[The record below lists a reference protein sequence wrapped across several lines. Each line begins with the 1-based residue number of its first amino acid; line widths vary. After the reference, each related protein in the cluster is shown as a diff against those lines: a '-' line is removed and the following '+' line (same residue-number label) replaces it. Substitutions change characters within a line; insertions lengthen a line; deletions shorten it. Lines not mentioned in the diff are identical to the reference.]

1 MRGDIAMFEWPN
13 GKRAAVSL
21 TFDDA
26 RPSQVD
32 VGVPILNA
40 YGLRGTFYL
49 SPSNISARL
58 EQWKNAVALGHE
70 MGNHTLSH
78 PCTGNFPWSR
88 ANALEDYTLERMERE
103 LMEASRLIHQTLG
116 VTPRS
121 FAYPCG
127 QKFVG
132 RGQSAQSYAPLVAK
146 HFLAGRGFKD
156 EVVHDPLAGDLA
168 QVMGID
174 ADDQPFERLKVW
186 IDQAT
191 QAGGWLVFAAHDVGD
206 FAQQAMPADVL
217 DAVCRYCAE
226 PANGIWIDTVAAV
239 AAHVAAQ
246 LSSGMR

>member
-1 MRGDIAMFEWPN
+1 MFEWPN
-13 GKRAAVSL
+13 GKCAAVSL

-26 RPSQVD
+26 RPSQLD
-32 VGVPILNA
+32 QGVPILNA
-40 YGLRGTFYL
+40 RGVRATFYL
-49 SPSNISARL
+49 SPPNIAQRVA
-58 EQWKNAVALGHE
+58 QWKEAVAAGHE

-88 ANALEDYTLERMERE
+88 ANALEDCTLERMERE
-103 LMEASRLIHQTLG
+103 LMEASRLIHQMLG
-116 VTPRS
+116 VTPQS

-132 RGQSAQSYAPLVAK
+132 RGQSAQSYVPLVAK
-146 HFLAGRGFKD
+146 NFLAGRGFKD
-156 EVVHDPLAGDLA
+156 EAVHDPLVGDLA

-186 IDQAT
+186 IDRAT
-191 QAGGWLVFAAHDVGD
+191 QAGGWLVFVAHDVGD

-239 AAHVAAQ
+239 AAHIAGHVAAHI
-246 LSSGMR
+246 GAVGRA